1 MYSTEKATIGIAT
14 SVLRAN
20 PTAPRDQIIELIS
33 EFGGLFSHDGDPSD
47 TAPAPVDDADTGSG
61 PDIPI

>member
-33 EFGGLFSHDGDPSD
+33 EFGGLFSHDGDAPD
-47 TAPAPVDDADTGSG
+47 TEPAPIDDTDPE
-61 PDIPI
+61 PDIPL